1 MDQGEKNR
9 MFDLLGR
16 LIHGMAMAVGNSCE
30 VVLHDFSNPERSII
44 AIENGHVTGRKVGD
58 PLDVLGFQVLRHP
71 PNKDLINYRAETK
84 DGKVLRS
91 SSIFLR
97 GQGGEVLGAIC
108 INLDISDIVK
118 AQKVLEG
125 IATPLTAGVEES
137 FEHNIDEVLEL
148 FIREAVGATG
158 KEISALDREDKIA
171 VVSHLE
177 GKGAF
182 LIRYSID
189 RVAQFLSISK
199 FTIYNYLEEVK
210 SRAGTAEK
218 VKS

>member
-1 MDQGEKNR
+1 MDQGEKKR

-16 LIHGMAMAVGNSCE
+16 LTHGMAMAVGNSCE

-58 PLDVLGFQVLRHP
+58 PLDVFGFQALRHP

-91 SSIFLR
+91 SSIILR
-97 GQGGEVLGAIC
+97 GQGGEVFGAIC

-118 AQKVLEG
+118 AQKFLEG
-125 IATPLTAGVEES
+125 IATPLTAGVEEG
-137 FEHNIDEVLEL
+137 FEHNVDEVLEL
-148 FIREAVGATG
+148 FIKEAVGATG

-177 GKGAF
+177 GRGAF

-189 RVAQFLSISK
+189 RVAQSLSISK